1 MVALPR
7 EDYSSRMPNHDDI
20 VAGPPLTG
28 QAPGGLRTDR
38 DGMTRRDFALRMA
51 GGVAAVALGGCGESA
66 ASDGGAG
73 GTVARSTCTLYP
85 QETQGP
91 YFLDLDMLR
100 RDITEGRRGAPL
112 GLALQVVNAASCA
125 PLAGVVVD
133 VWHCDA
139 AGVYSGYTGQLGG
152 VDTRGQTFLRG
163 SQVTD
168 AEGRVRFDTIYPGW
182 YPGRTTHVH
191 FKVHVSST
199 REATS
204 QIYFPEGV
212 TAAVYA
218 TSEYAAH
225 GQKDTSN
232 ANDGVARSGGLPP
245 LATVAAD
252 AAGHV
257 ATLTIAVAA

>member
-1 MVALPR
+1 MA
-7 EDYSSRMPNHDDI
+7 DDDLA
-20 VAGPPLTG
+20 AGHSTDD
-28 QAPGGLRTDR
+28 APGGVHTDG
-38 DGMTRRDFALRMA
+38 DGMTRRDFALRVA
-51 GGVAAVALGGCGESA
+51 SGVVAVALGGCGGSSA

-73 GTVARSTCTLYP
+73 GTAARSTCTLYP
-85 QETQGP
+85 QETEGP
-91 YFLDLDMLR
+91 YFLDVDMLR
-100 RDITEGRRGAPL
+100 RDITEGRRGTPL
-112 GLALQVVNAASCA
+112 GLALQVVNAASCT
-125 PLAGVVVD
+125 PLAGVVVE

-139 AGVYSGYTGQLGG
+139 AGVYSGYTGQLRG

-191 FKVHVSST
+191 FKVHVGST

-204 QIYFPEGV
+204 QIYFPEEV

-218 TSEYAAH
+218 TSEYVAH

-245 LATVAAD
+245 LATVATEAT
-252 AAGHV
+252 GHV
-257 ATLTIAVAA
+257 ATLTVAVAV